1 MSDFRVPFGPSE
13 TEFTEKRSRFIGHL
27 LPVETEEQA
36 REFIAQMKKKYYD
49 ARHNCW
55 CYLLREGGV
64 LFAPAKAANA
74 GGVATSGLEMSQN
87 SERLSWSF
95 EEVDAKLKGIMEGI
109 FHASYDASVAAGS
122 EGNLMVGANCAGFLK
137 VATAMMAQGI
147 TY

>member
-1 MSDFRVPFGPSE
+1 MKGGCTVVCEGANMPS
-13 TEFTEKRSRFIGHL
+13 TPRPSRSTCPTASCTG
-27 LPVETEEQA
+27 
-36 REFIAQMKKKYYD
+36 
-49 ARHNCW
+49 
-55 CYLLREGGV
+55 
-64 LFAPAKAANA
+64 PAKASNA